1 MKLKVI
7 YFVTVIFILFF
18 NSQTNSQTVESIIA
32 KGDSSFFIEFDY
44 NKALEYYTAAN
55 EISPNNYSLINKI
68 SKTIIAIGDNLYSSL
83 KNVEDEYKFGD
94 KLHEESLDSNEIESA
109 QIENYEQALALAD
122 QSIQINPLDAEGYVR
137 RAIANARIAVTKGIF
152 SVASIVNK
160 IKEDLEYAIK
170 LGTGGTDV
178 QAIAH
183 YVLAKTHDEVSEK
196 WAPARSVIGLGWGD
210 IEIALQEYGTAIK
223 IKSDVIM
230 FYLDYAKALL
240 EEDEDEVA
248 LSMLEKVNNCKVME
262 PEDHNRIREAQ
273 KLISE
278 LK

>member
-1 MKLKVI
+1 MKLI
-7 YFVTVIFILFF
+7 LTIALSAIFILFLQSKIQ
-18 NSQTNSQTVESIIA
+18 SQSLESIIS
-32 KGDSSFFIEFDY
+32 KGDSSYYIEYDY
-44 NKALEYYTAAN
+44 NKALEYYNLAKS
-55 EISPNNYSLINKI
+55 ISPNNYSVMNKI

-83 KNVEDEYKFGD
+83 KTVEDEYKFGD
-94 KLHEESLDSNEIESA
+94 KLNEESLDSNEIESA
-109 QIENYEQALALAD
+109 QIENYEQALAMAD
-122 QSIQINPLDAEGYVR
+122 QSIRINPLFAEGYVR

-152 SVASIVNK
+152 SVAAIVNK

-170 LGTGGTDV
+170 LGNGGVDV
-178 QAIAH
+178 QAVAH

-210 IEIALQEYGTAIK
+210 IEVALQEYNTAIK
-223 IKSDVIM
+223 LKSDVIM

-240 EEDEDEVA
+240 EEDEEEAA
-248 LSMLEKVNNCKVME
+248 LSMLEKVNYCKVME
-262 PEDHNRIREAQ
+262 PEDHNRIKEAE

>member
-1 MKLKVI
+1 MKLKLTFFI
-7 YFVTVIFILFF
+7 SALFILLSHSKIQ
-18 NSQTNSQTVESIIA
+18 SQSLESIIS
-32 KGDSSFFIEFDY
+32 KGDSSYYIQFDY
-44 NKALEYYTAAN
+44 NKALEYYNLAN
-55 EISPNNYSLINKI
+55 SIAPNNYSILNKI

-83 KNVEDEYKFGD
+83 KNVEYEYKFGD
-94 KLHEESLDSNEIESA
+94 KLNEESLDSNEIESA
-109 QIENYEQALALAD
+109 QIENYEQALSLAD
-122 QSIQINPLDAEGYVR
+122 QSIKINPLDAEGYVR

-160 IKEDLEYAIK
+160 IKDDLEFAIK
-170 LGTGGTDV
+170 LGTGGIDV
-178 QAIAH
+178 QAVAH

-196 WAPARSVIGLGWGD
+196 WAPARTVIGLGWGD
-210 IEIALQEYGTAIK
+210 IEVALKEYSTAIQM
-223 IKSDVIM
+223 KSDVIM

-248 LSMLEKVNNCKVME
+248 LSMLEKVNNCKIME
-262 PEDHNRIREAQ
+262 PEDHNRIKEAK